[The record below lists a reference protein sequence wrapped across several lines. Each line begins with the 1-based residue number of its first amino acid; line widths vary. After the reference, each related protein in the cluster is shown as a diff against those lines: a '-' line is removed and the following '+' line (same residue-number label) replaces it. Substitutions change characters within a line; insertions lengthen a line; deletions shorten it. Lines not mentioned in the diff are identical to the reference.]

1 MTPQDGSH
9 FATTSRDAGNARAVI
24 VNRTHRVVRQRAVCM
39 QAMRSRQRSLMLP
52 LLLCSALLVTV
63 CYAVWSEFEQSEI
76 SSTGV
81 PEASS
86 QIFVLLMWFLPV
98 SLAALGTV
106 WLRSGRDGA
115 DDEAAR

>member
-9 FATTSRDAGNARAVI
+9 FTSTHRDAGNARAVI
-24 VNRTHRVVRQRAVCM
+24 VNRTHRVVRQRAASM
-39 QAMRSRQRSLMLP
+39 QAVRSRQRGLMLP
-52 LLLCSALLVTV
+52 LLLCSMLLFAV
-63 CYAVWSEFEQSEI
+63 CYAAWSVLEQSEI
-76 SSTGV
+76 SSAGG
-81 PEASS
+81 PEASN

-115 DDEAAR
+115 D